1 MFGMFFFKI
10 AWVMVAIVYHM
21 VDGQSTWFKNGLN
34 GLTNGLNGL
43 NGLTNGLNGLT
54 NGLNGLTNGLTMV
67 LDQARPN
74 F

>member
-1 MFGMFFFKI
+1 
-10 AWVMVAIVYHM
+10 MVAIVYQM

-34 GLTNGLNGL
+34 GLTNDL

-54 NGLNGLTNGLTMV
+54 NGLNGLTNCLTMV
-67 LDQARPN
+67 LDQAQPN

>member
-1 MFGMFFFKI
+1 
-10 AWVMVAIVYHM
+10 MVAIVYQM

-34 GLTNGLNGL
+34 GLTNDL

-54 NGLNGLTNGLTMV
+54 NGLNGLTMV

>member
-1 MFGMFFFKI
+1 
-10 AWVMVAIVYHM
+10 M

-34 GLTNGLNGL
+34 GLTNDL

-54 NGLNGLTNGLTMV
+54 NGLNGLTNCLTMV
-67 LDQARPN
+67 LDQAQPN